1 MPTEASVRAL
11 KILRDGSQ
19 FQWYVI
25 PLLALVLYLYAVEIE
40 RKNWN
45 LVFAGLALWGMDWFN
60 EIWNGLVFHFT
71 QYAPVWGAPARTA
84 YLILIGLNI
93 EICFMFAVAGLI
105 VAKVLPADKT
115 RPIFGMPN
123 RLFIAVTASVFCVVV
138 ELLLNAVDALTW
150 DYRWW
155 NARVLKASF
164 IVHAVVLMALWV
176 ALVRPSIAD
185 SAGLGNAL
193 KREEGWQ
200 QLGAEVSAVSRR
212 TSYDAIVADNR
223 SIAAELL
230 YYARPYGAPM
240 RVWARDLSIRDHFEM
255 TMRLAA
261 GTRRV
266 LLVLEPASA
275 GRVLATFD
283 SAVRVKII
291 ATAIGGHHQRVTA
304 LYDARHYRGP
314 QFPS

>member
-11 KILRDGSQ
+11 KILRDGNQ

-115 RPIFGMPN
+115 RPILGIPN
-123 RLFIAVTASVFCVVV
+123 RLFIAVTASVFCVIV
-138 ELLLNAVDALTW
+138 ELFLNAVGALTW

-155 NARVLKASF
+155 NARAPWLIIVFGYLHFFVVSFWVHDMHSIRKKAATVGTIF
-164 IVHAVVLMALWV
+164 AV
-176 ALVRPSIAD
+176 D
-185 SAGLGNAL
+185 
-193 KREEGWQ
+193 
-200 QLGAEVSAVSRR
+200 AVSL
-212 TSYDAIVADNR
+212 ILFVG
-223 SIAAELL
+223 IL
-230 YYARPYGAPM
+230 G
-240 RVWARDLSIRDHFEM
+240 WI
-255 TMRLAA
+255 
-261 GTRRV
+261 
-266 LLVLEPASA
+266 
-275 GRVLATFD
+275 
-283 SAVRVKII
+283 
-291 ATAIGGHHQRVTA
+291 
-304 LYDARHYRGP
+304 
-314 QFPS
+314 